1 LDSQANG
8 VIYICLKMVV
18 LEQYLQLYERESQL
32 VSSAW
37 KIFHIFFYVVTAL
50 SGIAASSAFSQVV
63 LSFGGN
69 CVLHSNVTFISDKSD
84 NGSKSYLIIDCVKT
98 EWGKQTDCSFC
109 QYVPVC
115 SVIFS
120 IVWITFFLMC
130 GRGGKTTRG

>member
-1 LDSQANG
+1 
-8 VIYICLKMVV
+8 MVV
-18 LEQYLQLYERESQL
+18 LEQYLQLYEKESQR

-37 KIFHIFFYVVTAL
+37 KTFHIFFYVVIAL
-50 SGIAASSAFSQVV
+50 SGIAASSAFSQV
-63 LSFGGN
+63 LESFGGN
-69 CVLHSNVTFISDKSD
+69 CVLHSNVTFVGGKTNNNST
-84 NGSKSYLIIDCVKT
+84 SYLTIDCIKT
-98 EWGKQTDCSFC
+98 EWGRQSDCSFC